1 MADDHGPAAA
11 GTATATATLAGA
23 RDHARSLADGAVTSG
38 PTVPSSSAI
47 GVPAEAADATICWA
61 ETINP
66 GGYASRRLRRGA
78 IVRFADVDG
87 DACLQL
93 LVHNALQPLER
104 INTADTVK
112 VQWQA
117 YLGTGALLLSDMGR
131 VLMTIVADTSERHD
145 CLSGCSSRL
154 SNERRY
160 GDGGASGAHPNARDL
175 LALGVAKFGLGRADV
190 APNVNLFKSVRV
202 EASGALHLDGDQR
215 PGAYVDLR
223 AEMDVIVTVANTP
236 HPLDDRAEYSSTP
249 VRCVAWVPT
258 AATGT
263 GAVPAT
269 TICTGQERLRLRRR
283 RSGPRPRSA
292 PVSMCTRHG
301 RRADGVCWQR

>member
-23 RDHARSLADGAVTSG
+23 RDHARSLADGAVLSG

-47 GVPAEAADATICWA
+47 GVPAEATDATICWA

-78 IVRFADVDG
+78 VVRFADVDG

-93 LVHNALQPLER
+93 LVHNAVQPMER

-154 SNERRY
+154 TNERRY

-202 EASGALHLDGDQR
+202 DASGALHLDGDQR
-215 PGAYVDLR
+215 PGAYVDMR

-236 HPLDDRAEYSSTP
+236 HPLDDRAEYTSTP
-249 VRCVAWVPT
+249 VRCLAWVLNAS
-258 AATGT
+258 AADAAASDPYRTSS
-263 GAVPAT
+263 P
-269 TICTGQERLRLRRR
+269 ERLRAFQNTDEYLL
-283 RSGPRPRSA
+283 
-292 PVSMCTRHG
+292 
-301 RRADGVCWQR
+301 GVAS